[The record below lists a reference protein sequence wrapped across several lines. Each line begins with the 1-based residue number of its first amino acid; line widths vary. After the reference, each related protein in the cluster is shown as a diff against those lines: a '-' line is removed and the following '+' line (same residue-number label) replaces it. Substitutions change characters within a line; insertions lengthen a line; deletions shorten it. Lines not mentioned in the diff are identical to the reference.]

1 MKMRDIKKEEEMH
14 SEKSFGL
21 LMSAIISIA
30 GIYLYFTHNQLIIE
44 IFVIAIALILISF
57 FAPKF
62 LSIPSYL
69 WYKLGRL
76 LHLITSPIII
86 LIIFTFIIVPTGLC
100 FKLFS
105 YNPLNKKITDKY
117 ASYWVDRTNKS
128 TSFDN
133 QF

>member
-1 MKMRDIKKEEEMH
+1 MSNVEKKIH

-21 LMSAIISIA
+21 LMSAIISMA
-30 GIYLYFTHNQLIIE
+30 GTYVYFTHNQLIIE
-44 IFVIAIALILISF
+44 IFVIAIVLILISF
-57 FAPKF
+57 FSPKF
-62 LSIPSYL
+62 LSIPNYL
-69 WYKLGRL
+69 WYKFGRL
-76 LHLITSPIII
+76 LHLIISPIVI
-86 LIIFTFIIVPTGLC
+86 LIIFTFIIIPTGLC

-105 YNPLNKKITDKY
+105 YNPLNKKISSKD